1 MKIQIK
7 TCLNIQTVIHALATS
22 FATAL
27 VLDSAC
33 GQEILH
39 SFPGVQEPDAALV
52 QGTNGNFYG
61 TTHRGGD
68 ADLGTVFKMTSAGV
82 LTTVVSFN
90 GANGGHPYAGLT
102 LGTNGDFYGTTYD
115 GGSLSRGTVF
125 KVTSNGVLTSLVSFN
140 GTNGGFP
147 VAGLTP
153 GVIGQCDHGGQYDAV
168 QHNQCPDGRTQSRFH
183 TSSKIV
189 FTEPSAIDGCC

>member
-27 VLDSAC
+27 ILVPAY

-61 TTHRGGD
+61 TTYSGGGNN
-68 ADLGTVFKMTSAGV
+68 LGTVSKMTPVRA
-82 LTTVVSFN
+82 LT
-90 GANGGHPYAGLT
+90 
-102 LGTNGDFYGTTYD
+102 
-115 GGSLSRGTVF
+115 
-125 KVTSNGVLTSLVSFN
+125 K
-140 GTNGGFP
+140 
-147 VAGLTP
+147 
-153 GVIGQCDHGGQYDAV
+153 
-168 QHNQCPDGRTQSRFH
+168 
-183 TSSKIV
+183 
-189 FTEPSAIDGCC
+189 